1 MNNFFLNSE
10 NNTESQAVEN
20 NHIQRYIQNLA
31 PETITQLSQPTS
43 PEVLETIES
52 TIAGMLGNLPEEDF
66 DVTITTN
73 RQNLVRL
80 VASAMIN
87 GYFLRNVEQRMLFEK
102 SLFDS

>member
-31 PETITQLSQPTS
+31 PETITQLSQPAS

-102 SLFDS
+102 SLFEN

>member
-10 NNTESQAVEN
+10 NNRESQAVED
-20 NHIQRYIQNLA
+20 NHIQRYIQNLT
-31 PETITQLSQPTS
+31 PEAIMHLSQPTS

-80 VASAMIN
+80 IASAIIN

-102 SLFDS
+102 SLFNS